1 MAAAGQ
7 PPQASEMLD
16 GGLVSINLQAL
27 CRNYAHM
34 KALSKNADT
43 ACVVKAD
50 AYGLGLDEVAPA
62 LHQAGCNSFF
72 VAQMGEALALR
83 ALLPEVT
90 IYVLNGLPHDQAARF
105 AEASLRPC
113 LISQDQIGAWQ
124 AYCQQQKSAHPAAIF
139 IDTGFNRLGL
149 SPTDIA
155 DISTSPDIFD
165 GWTLSLI
172 ASHLACAEDREHP
185 MNKAQLESFK
195 DALAQLP
202 EAPASLANS
211 GGVFLGDHYLFDMTR
226 VGIALYGG
234 AASGASADAL
244 ESVVSLHAPLLQT
257 RQLSLGESIGYGATF
272 TAPHEMH
279 IGIVGAGYGDGLS
292 RNFGDMIGPPSHV
305 HINGQRAAILG
316 RISMDSLAIDL
327 TDMQDQPAIGCAVEI
342 FGDHHK
348 LDTMAAS
355 AKTISYELLTSLGSR
370 YKRKWTR

>member
-1 MAAAGQ
+1 MAKASQ
-7 PPQASEMLD
+7 SPDSSEMLD

-27 CRNYAHM
+27 CANYAHM
-34 KALSKNADT
+34 KALSKTAET

-50 AYGLGLDEVAPA
+50 AYGLGLSEVAPA
-62 LHQAGCNSFF
+62 LHQAGCGTFF

-90 IYVLNGLPHDQAARF
+90 IYVLNGLARDQAALF

-113 LISQDQIGAWQ
+113 LISQQQMSDWQ
-124 AYCQQQKSAHPAAIF
+124 SYCQSQKTAYPAALF

-149 SPTDIA
+149 SATDIA
-155 DISTSPDIFD
+155 DVSAAPEIFD
-165 GWTLSLI
+165 GWELSLI
-172 ASHLACAEDREHP
+172 ASHLACADDPQHP

-195 DALAQLP
+195 DARAQLP
-202 EAPASLANS
+202 AAPACLANS
-211 GGVFLGDHYLFDMTR
+211 GGVFLGDNYLFDMTR
-226 VGIALYGG
+226 VGISLYGG
-234 AASGASADAL
+234 AANGDNGAAL
-244 ESVVSLHAPLLQT
+244 ETVVSLYAPLLQT
-257 RQLSLGESIGYGATF
+257 RRLSLGESIGYGATF
-272 TAPHEMH
+272 SAPHEMQ

-292 RNFGDMIGPPSHV
+292 RHFGGVNGRPAHV
-305 HINGQRAAILG
+305 HINGQAAAILG

-327 TDMQDQPAIGCAVEI
+327 TDMKEPPALGCAVEI
-342 FGDHHK
+342 FGDNHK